1 MKDGKIIQDQAVK
14 GYSMLIL
21 DLFKMAIRSLISHK
35 LRTFLTALG
44 IIIGVASVISMIS
57 IGEGARQQTLSTISK
72 FGTNIITIKPG
83 NKKSRHVSTGKVDTL
98 MLKDAT
104 FIEQNVPLITG
115 VAAQVYR
122 SAQLKFR
129 NKNTNTTVRGT
140 GKNYR
145 RLANFEMQKGR
156 YFNQQEIN
164 VAKRVCVL
172 GATVVKNL
180 FAGANALGETI
191 KVDGKNFMVIGMTE
205 PKGALSWFD
214 PDDQI
219 FIPVSTAQKRV
230 FGMNHIQSIDVQAS
244 KIEDLEVIKEDIT
257 QLLRI
262 RHNIAN
268 GKENDFY
275 VQNSSQWLNSWGDAA
290 KTFTYLL
297 GGIAAISLMVGG
309 IGIMN
314 IMLVSVTERTREI
327 GIRKA
332 IGAKKKEILE
342 QFLIESVL
350 ISFLGGGAGILLG
363 IGISEIVSNIGEWE
377 TIVSTQSIL
386 LAFGFS
392 VGIGIFFGFYP
403 ANKAANMN
411 PIEALRYE

>member
-1 MKDGKIIQDQAVK
+1 
-14 GYSMLIL
+14 
-21 DLFKMAIRSLISHK
+21 MAIRSLISHK

-180 FAGANALGETI
+180 FAEANPLGETI

-350 ISFLGGGAGILLG
+350 ISFLGGGAGVLLG

>member
-1 MKDGKIIQDQAVK
+1 
-14 GYSMLIL
+14 MLIW
-21 DLFKMAIRSLISHK
+21 DLFKIALRSLVTHK

-57 IGEGARQQTLSTISK
+57 IGEGTRRHTLNTISK

-83 NKKSRHVSTGKVDTL
+83 QKKSRHVATGKVDTL
-98 MLKDAT
+98 TLDDAN
-104 FIEQNVPLITG
+104 FIEENTPFITG

-122 SAQLKFR
+122 SAQLKFE
-129 NKNTNTTVRGT
+129 NKNINTTVRGT
-140 GKNYR
+140 GASYA
-145 RLANFEMQKGR
+145 RLANFKMDRGR
-156 YFNQQEIN
+156 YFNNEEIRS
-164 VAKRVCVL
+164 ARRICVV
-172 GATVVKNL
+172 GSTAVKNL
-180 FAGANALGETI
+180 FGGRNPLGKTI
-191 KVDGKNFMVIGMTE
+191 KVDGKNFLVIGTTM

-219 FIPVSTAQKRV
+219 FIPVTTAQKRV
-230 FGMNHIQSIDVQAS
+230 FGMDHVQSIDVQVDQ
-244 KIEDLEVIKEDIT
+244 IDDLEIIKEDISRI
-257 QLLRI
+257 LRQ
-262 RHNIAN
+262 RHNISE
-268 GKENDFY
+268 GKEDDFY
-275 VQNSSQWLNSWGDAA
+275 VQNSSQLLNNWGDAA

-350 ISFLGGGAGILLG
+350 ISFLGGGIGILLG
-363 IGISEIVSNIGEWE
+363 IGISRIVSDLGGWE
-377 TIVSTQSIL
+377 TIVSTQSII

-392 VGIGIFFGFYP
+392 VAIGIFFGLYP
-403 ANKAANMN
+403 ANKAANLN
-411 PIEALRYE
+411 PIDALRYE

>member
-1 MKDGKIIQDQAVK
+1 
-14 GYSMLIL
+14 MLIL
-21 DLFKMAIRSLISHK
+21 DLFKMAVRSLISHK

-104 FIEQNVPLITG
+104 FIEKNVPLITG

-122 SAQLKFR
+122 SAQLKFG

-164 VAKRVCVL
+164 VAKRVCIL

-180 FAGANALGETI
+180 FAEANPLGETI

-219 FIPVSTAQKRV
+219 FIPVTTAQKRV

-257 QLLRI
+257 QVLRI
-262 RHNIAN
+262 RHNIAD

-350 ISFLGGGAGILLG
+350 ISFLGGGAGVLLG
-363 IGISEIVSNIGEWE
+363 MGISEIVSNIGEWE

>member
-1 MKDGKIIQDQAVK
+1 
-14 GYSMLIL
+14 MLIW
-21 DLFKMAIRSLISHK
+21 DLFKMALRSLVTHK
-35 LRTFLTALG
+35 LRSFLTALG

-57 IGEGARQQTLSTISK
+57 IGEGARRQTLNTISK

-83 NKKSRHVSTGKVDTL
+83 QKKSRHVTTGKVNTL
-98 MLKDAT
+98 TLEDAE
-104 FIEQNVPLITG
+104 FIEENIPLITG

-122 SAQLKFR
+122 SAQLKFE
-129 NKNTNTTVRGT
+129 NKNTNSTVRGT
-140 GKNYR
+140 GASYA
-145 RLANFEMQKGR
+145 RLANFEMDRGR
-156 YFNQQEIN
+156 YFNKDEIRS
-164 VAKRVCVL
+164 AKRICVL
-172 GATVVKNL
+172 GSTVLKNL
-180 FAGANALGETI
+180 FEGRNPLGKTI
-191 KVDGKNFMVIGMTE
+191 KVDGKNFLVIGTMI

-219 FIPVSTAQKRV
+219 FIPVTTAQKRV
-230 FGMNHIQSIDVQAS
+230 FGMNHVQSIDVQAGQ
-244 KIEDLEVIKEDIT
+244 IDDLEAIKEEVSQI
-257 QLLRI
+257 LRQK
-262 RHNIAN
+262 HNIAD
-268 GKENDFY
+268 GKEDDFY

-350 ISFLGGGAGILLG
+350 ISFLGGGIGILLG
-363 IGISEIVSNIGEWE
+363 IGISRVVSGMGDWE
-377 TIVSTQSIL
+377 TVVSTQSIL

-392 VGIGIFFGFYP
+392 VAIGIFFGFYP
-403 ANKAANMN
+403 ANKAANLN
-411 PIEALRYE
+411 PIDALRYE

>member
-1 MKDGKIIQDQAVK
+1 
-14 GYSMLIL
+14 MLIW
-21 DLFKMAIRSLISHK
+21 DLFKMALRSLVTHK

-57 IGEGARQQTLSTISK
+57 IGEGARSQTQDTISK
-72 FGTNIITIKPG
+72 FGTNIITVKPG
-83 NKKSRHVSTGKVDTL
+83 QKKSRHVTTGKVDTL
-98 MLKDAT
+98 TMDDAEYIKT
-104 FIEQNVPLITG
+104 NISLITG

-122 SAQLKFR
+122 SAQLKFE

-140 GKNYR
+140 GASYA
-145 RLANFEMQKGR
+145 RLANFEMDRGR
-156 YFNQQEIN
+156 FFNDEEIRS
-164 VAKRVCVL
+164 ARRVCVV
-172 GATVVKNL
+172 GSTVLKNL
-180 FAGANALGETI
+180 FDNINPLGKTI
-191 KVDGKNFMVIGMTE
+191 KVNGKNFLVIGTTI

-219 FIPVSTAQKRV
+219 FIPVTTAQKRI
-230 FGMNHIQSIDVQAS
+230 FGMKHVQSIDVQAGR
-244 KIEDLEVIKEDIT
+244 IEDLEIIIEDIT
-257 QLLRI
+257 RLLKQK
-262 RHNIAN
+262 HNILE
-268 GKENDFY
+268 GKEDDFY
-275 VQNSSQWLNSWGDAA
+275 VQNSAQFLRSWGDSA

-332 IGAKKKEILE
+332 LGAKKKEILE

-350 ISFLGGGAGILLG
+350 ISFLGGGIGILVG
-363 IGISEIVSNIGEWE
+363 IAISRFVSDIGGWD

-386 LAFGFS
+386 MAFGFS
-392 VGIGIFFGFYP
+392 VAIGIFFGFYP
-403 ANKAANMN
+403 ANKAANLN
-411 PIEALRYE
+411 PIDALRYE

>member
-1 MKDGKIIQDQAVK
+1 
-14 GYSMLIL
+14 MLIL
-21 DLFKMAIRSLISHK
+21 DLLRMALRSLISHK

-83 NKKSRHVSTGKVDTL
+83 QKKTRHVSTGKVDTL
-98 MLKDAT
+98 VLDDAQ
-104 FIEQNVPLITG
+104 FIEKHVSLITG

-122 SAQLKFR
+122 SAQLKFG

-140 GKNYR
+140 GKSYVH
-145 RLANFEMQKGR
+145 LANFEMQTGR

-164 VAKRVCVL
+164 AAKRVCVL

-180 FAGANALGETI
+180 FEESNPLGKTI
-191 KVDGKNFMVIGMTE
+191 KVDGKNFIVIGITE

-219 FIPVSTAQKRV
+219 FIPVTTAQKRV
-230 FGMNHIQSIDVQAS
+230 FGMNHIQSIDVQAAN
-244 KIEDLEVIKEDIT
+244 IEDLELIKEDIA
-257 QLLRI
+257 QILRL
-262 RHNIAN
+262 RHNTPE
-268 GKENDFY
+268 GKEDDFY

-332 IGAKKKEILE
+332 IGAKKREIIE
-342 QFLIESVL
+342 QFLIESVV
-350 ISFLGGGAGILLG
+350 ISFLGGGIGVLMGIA
-363 IGISEIVSNIGEWE
+363 ISKMVSNIGGWE

>member
-1 MKDGKIIQDQAVK
+1 
-14 GYSMLIL
+14 MLIL

-122 SAQLKFR
+122 SAQLKFG

-180 FAGANALGETI
+180 FEEVNPLGKTI
-191 KVDGKNFMVIGMTE
+191 KVDGKNFMVIGITE

-219 FIPVSTAQKRV
+219 FIPVTTAQKRV

-257 QLLRI
+257 QVLRI
-262 RHNIAN
+262 RHNIAE

-350 ISFLGGGAGILLG
+350 ISFLGGGAGVLLG
-363 IGISEIVSNIGEWE
+363 MGISEIVSNIGEWE

>member
-1 MKDGKIIQDQAVK
+1 
-14 GYSMLIL
+14 MLIL

-83 NKKSRHVSTGKVDTL
+83 QKKSRHVSTGKVDTL
-98 MLKDAT
+98 ILEDAT
-104 FIEQNVPLITG
+104 VIEKNVPLITG

-122 SAQLKFR
+122 SAQLKFG

-140 GKNYR
+140 GKSYAH
-145 RLANFEMQKGR
+145 LANFELEKGR

-164 VAKRVCVL
+164 ASKRVCVL
-172 GATVVKNL
+172 GQTVVKNL
-180 FAGANALGETI
+180 FEEANPLGTNI
-191 KVDGKNFMVIGMTE
+191 KVDGKNFMVIGTME

-219 FIPVSTAQKRV
+219 FIPVTTAQKRV
-230 FGMNHIQSIDVQAS
+230 FGMNHIQSIDVQAA
-244 KIEDLEVIKEDIT
+244 KIEDLEIIKEDIA

-262 RHNIAN
+262 RHNIPK

-350 ISFLGGGAGILLG
+350 ISFLGGGVGILLG
-363 IGISEIVSNIGEWE
+363 ISISKMVSNIGGWD

>member
-1 MKDGKIIQDQAVK
+1 
-14 GYSMLIL
+14 MLIL

-104 FIEQNVPLITG
+104 FIEKNVPLITG

-180 FAGANALGETI
+180 FAEANPLGETI

-219 FIPVSTAQKRV
+219 FIPVTTAQKRV

-350 ISFLGGGAGILLG
+350 ISFLGGGAGVLLG

>member
-1 MKDGKIIQDQAVK
+1 
-14 GYSMLIL
+14 MLIL

-35 LRTFLTALG
+35 LRTFLTTLG

-83 NKKSRHVSTGKVDTL
+83 QKKSRHVSTGKVDTL
-98 MLKDAT
+98 VLKDAT

-122 SAQLKFR
+122 SAQLKFG

-164 VAKRVCVL
+164 VAKRVCIL

-180 FAGANALGETI
+180 FAETNPLGETI
-191 KVDGKNFMVIGMTE
+191 KVDGKNFIVIGMTQ

-219 FIPVSTAQKRV
+219 FIPVTTAQKRV
-230 FGMNHIQSIDVQAS
+230 FGMSHIQSIDVQAA
-244 KIEDLEVIKEDIT
+244 KIEDLEVIKEDIAHV
-257 QLLRI
+257 LRI
-262 RHNIAN
+262 RHNIAD

-350 ISFLGGGAGILLG
+350 ISFLGGGAGVLLG
-363 IGISEIVSNIGEWE
+363 IGISEMVSNIGGWD

>member
-1 MKDGKIIQDQAVK
+1 
-14 GYSMLIL
+14 MLIL
-21 DLFKMAIRSLISHK
+21 DLFKMALRSLISHK

-83 NKKSRHVSTGKVDTL
+83 QKKSRHVSTGKVDTL
-98 MLKDAT
+98 MLEDAQL
-104 FIEQNVPLITG
+104 IEKHVPLITG

-122 SAQLKFR
+122 SAQLKYE
-129 NKNTNTTVRGT
+129 NKNSNTTVRGT
-140 GKNYR
+140 GKSYVS
-145 RLANFEMQKGR
+145 LANFEMAKGR

-164 VAKRVCVL
+164 AAKRVCVL
-172 GATVVKNL
+172 GATVLKNL
-180 FAGANALGETI
+180 FEETNPLGKTI
-191 KVDGKNFMVIGMTE
+191 KVDGKNFMVIGVTE

-219 FIPVSTAQKRV
+219 FIPVTTAQKRV
-230 FGMNHIQSIDVQAS
+230 FGMDHIQSIDVQAAN
-244 KIEDLEVIKEDIT
+244 IEDLEIIKEDIA
-257 QLLRI
+257 QLLRLQ
-262 RHNIAN
+262 HNIAD

-350 ISFLGGGAGILLG
+350 ISFLGGGVGILLG
-363 IGISEIVSNIGEWE
+363 ITISEMVSKIGGWD
-377 TIVSTQSIL
+377 TIVSSQSII